1 MGRSDIAMLFAA
13 NIEAIMKLRGTDS
26 AKLGRAAG
34 MSQTGVYDILSG
46 KSKNPRL
53 DTVSKIADALDV
65 PPSALFVDR
74 PIDELQA
81 QLYRVLMN
89 LDEASRQKLLLTANA
104 WIDHSS
110 EQAQA

>member
-13 NIEAIMKLRGTDS
+13 NIEAIMKLRGMDP

-34 MSQTGVYDILSG
+34 MNRTGIYDILSG

-53 DTVSKIADALDV
+53 DTVEKIASALNV
-65 PPSALFVDR
+65 APSALFVDR

-81 QLYRVLMN
+81 QLYSVLMS
-89 LDEASRQKLLLTANA
+89 LSAGERERLLITANA
-104 WIDHSS
+104 WASHSQP
-110 EQAQA
+110 QAQA